1 MRAINIKWDLKDD
14 CLEYN
19 IDECDVPNEVEIPD
33 GIGMY
38 EIADYLS
45 DEYGFL
51 VISFDIANSKR
62 KYVELPQEEIDKQFY
77 CNGLSVCRG
86 DYESMPCPMYTAE
99 ITDVQMQWL
108 INAIYDM
115 LVSQYYFDEQD
126 VQKYINGELEDN
138 FELKD
143 DIDTAFWKEM
153 EEIAVVDLDMPYY
166 EDYEWIK

>member
-1 MRAINIKWDLKDD
+1 MRAINIKWDLEDD

-99 ITDVQMQWL
+99 ITDDQMQWL
-108 INAIYDM
+108 INTIYDV

-126 VQKYINGELEDN
+126 IQKYINGELEDN

-143 DIDTAFWKEM
+143 DIDTAFWNEM
-153 EEIAVVDLDMPYY
+153 EEIAVKDLDMPYY